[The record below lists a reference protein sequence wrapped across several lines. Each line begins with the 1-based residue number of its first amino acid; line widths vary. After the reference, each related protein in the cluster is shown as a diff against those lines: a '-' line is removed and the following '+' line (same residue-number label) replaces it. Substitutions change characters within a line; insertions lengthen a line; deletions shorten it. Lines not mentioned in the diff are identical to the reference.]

1 MWLTDL
7 AKLEDPKYG
16 LTVRFENGWKR
27 RGASGG
33 AQMKGVYGV
42 LWHHDVAPRS
52 GTYPLRSMLRDGRA
66 GLSGPLCHIGF
77 DRDGVVH
84 VVGAGKA
91 NHAGTGS
98 VPGVVR
104 NGGNTRLIGIE
115 MTSAGTRPW
124 DWTDAQLRQMPK
136 LGAALSDIFGLSRS
150 KHWAHYEYS
159 NGGKIDPAG
168 LPGAMPGLRSR
179 IAAVRFGGV
188 SVSTGGAGVPTPAR
202 PASKPTQKPAAVK
215 APAFPLPRKSGA
227 LYYYGPSSGPKTS
240 VSGMGRNSAVPGDV
254 AQVNGRWR
262 SKGLALFQARLIKR
276 GWSDLA
282 RNGGADG
289 RFGDTTEKV
298 VRQFQKVMGLKVDGV
313 VGPATWAA
321 AWAEPVK

>member
-7 AKLEDPKYG
+7 AKLADPKYG
-16 LTVRFENGWKR
+16 LTVKFEDGWKR

-33 AQMKGVYGV
+33 DPMRAVLGV
-42 LWHHDVAPRS
+42 LWHHDVAPRT
-52 GTYPLRSMLRDGRA
+52 GTYPLRGMLRDGRK
-66 GLSGPLCHIGF
+66 GLTGPLCHIGF

-136 LGAALSDIFGLSRS
+136 LGAALNDIFGLTAA

-179 IAAVRFGGV
+179 IAAVRFLSGV
-188 SVSTGGAGVPTPAR
+188 PAGGASVP
-202 PASKPTQKPAAVK
+202 SKPAASKGKIDEDGRLGRETVK
-215 APAFPLPRKSGA
+215 AIQRILNAS
-227 LYYYGPSSGPKTS
+227 PKTKRKLTID
-240 VSGMGRNSAVPGDV
+240 GRLGPDSYRSLQEYLGHPVVDGLIEHQSYKPAELG
-254 AQVNGRWR
+254 NGVGPHGWEYEGRGAEG
-262 SKGLALFQARLIKR
+262 SKTIRRLQQKL
-276 GWSDLA
+276 GVT
-282 RNGGADG
+282 ADG
-289 RFGDTTEKV
+289 VLYEGTT
-298 VRQFQKVMGLKVDGV
+298 L
-313 VGPATWAA
+313 
-321 AWAEPVK
+321 AWQRAINAGKF